1 MRQAPPQIAREH
13 DMSSI
18 GSVSNLNYD
27 SFLISGNS
35 NVKKPDQ
42 NSLTSQANSVREA
55 PKTGKTTGSS
65 ATEEFRKYMQMTP
78 AEKIRHGVL
87 SEMGIT
93 EEQLAALPPE
103 QREAMDKKIA
113 EMIAIRTGGTDQNA
127 LAIQQGQSAAAG
139 GLFNLVQAG
148 ARVAMPLVDVFS

>member
-1 MRQAPPQIAREH
+1 
-13 DMSSI
+13 MSSI
-18 GSVSNLNYD
+18 GGVSNLNN
-27 SFLISGNS
+27 SLLISGSS

-42 NSLTSQANSVREA
+42 NYLTSPASAISEA

-65 ATEEFRKYMQMTP
+65 TTEEFRKYMQMTP

-127 LAIQQGQSAAAG
+127 QAIQQGQSLAG
-139 GLFNLVQAG
+139 AGLFNLVQAG
-148 ARVAMPLVDVFS
+148 SRVAMPLVDIFS